1 MEGIDEI
8 LGALGSW
15 GDQSEKAVVD
25 DIDTIVDSSNFMPI
39 VRLVAAS
46 ACERQAVALSKLKC
60 AWQTIFAMHILKRN
74 DQFPT
79 GVQR

>member
-25 DIDTIVDSSNFMPI
+25 GIDTIVDSSNFMPI

-46 ACERQAVALSKLKC
+46 ACKRQAVALSKLKR
-60 AWQTIFAMHILKRN
+60 AWRMIVAMHILKRN
-74 DQFPT
+74 DQSLT
-79 GVQR
+79 GVQA